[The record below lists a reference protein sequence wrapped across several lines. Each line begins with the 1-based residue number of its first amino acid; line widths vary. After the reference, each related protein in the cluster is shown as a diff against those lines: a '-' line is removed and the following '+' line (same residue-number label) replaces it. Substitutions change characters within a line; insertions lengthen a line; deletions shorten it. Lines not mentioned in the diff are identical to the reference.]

1 MVNVEIS
8 YNNSTIA
15 PLSDNG
21 KVLTVA
27 NGAWP
32 VASLLLYNGGV
43 S

>member
-1 MVNVEIS
+1 MADVEIT
-8 YNNSTIA
+8 YNNSTITS
-15 PLSDNG
+15 LSDNG

-27 NGAWP
+27 NSAWP